1 MTIYH
6 PSSLRQKGDS
16 WMGINIG
23 VCETEAENALCR
35 ELKNKFVKV
44 MVNEPS
50 SFGGAAEVDEFVS
63 LDDARSLFPD
73 YEAFVKRNRINEE
86 ADAIYIAKV
95 KNTDDLEILKP
106 KIQKKYTGWVILDKL
121 SDEDKEKAV
130 SSSNPDNRLTGW
142 DLLDF
147 DEMNE
152 TCAKCPLSWDKGR
165 GCIGAF
171 GPNNSLL
178 PQIAEKRGCMII
190 ASAVKSSEE
199 QKRFSPEDAVELLKE
214 VEILKA
220 ALPEEGKVYVRRY
233 SGPLE
238 RLEAVANVSIK
249 EKCGFLFF

>member
-1 MTIYH
+1 
-6 PSSLRQKGDS
+6 
-16 WMGINIG
+16 MGINIG

-35 ELKNKFVKV
+35 DLKNRFVKV
-44 MVNEPS
+44 TVKDPS
-50 SFGGAAEVDEFVS
+50 SFGDAAEVDEYVP

-73 YEAFVKRNRINEE
+73 FEAFIKRNRINEE
-86 ADAIYIAKV
+86 SDAIYIAKV
-95 KNTDDLEILKP
+95 KNDGDKEILLP
-106 KIQKKYTGWVILDKL
+106 KVQKKYTGWVILDKL
-121 SDEDKEKAV
+121 NGADREKAI
-130 SSSNPDNRLTGW
+130 SLSDPDDRLTGW

-178 PQIAEKRGCMII
+178 PQIAEKRGCKII

-214 VEILKA
+214 IEILKA